1 MRPELFQETLL
12 PPEET
17 AAPELPEK
25 LEGQYAFYPEY
36 EPDGDAPHPPKH
48 RPMTPPDEQGLE
60 EWKLSILMSDILL
73 RFSGCLP
80 ENWLYDILV
89 TSGHMLPFWYD
100 DTLGG
105 LIESGSAV
113 YEDSEQGR
121 LVRLTDAGTENVR
134 RTRLLVPK
142 LFRDRVHLTA
152 LRYVARQEALRELH
166 IDYEDSGQEC
176 RVCLQCNDHG
186 REMFFLRI
194 SAPSRES
201 AEELGERILR
211 NPARFFGKIIDL
223 ALTNEEEPF
232 DLTDN

>member
-1 MRPELFQETLL
+1 
-12 PPEET
+12 
-17 AAPELPEK
+17 
-25 LEGQYAFYPEY
+25 
-36 EPDGDAPHPPKH
+36 
-48 RPMTPPDEQGLE
+48 
-60 EWKLSILMSDILL
+60 
-73 RFSGCLP
+73 
-80 ENWLYDILV
+80 
-89 TSGHMLPFWYD
+89 MLPFWYD

-152 LRYVARQEALRELH
+152 LRYVARQEALRDLK
-166 IDYEDSGQEC
+166 ITYEPDEYGC
-176 RVCLQCNDHG
+176 KLCLCCMDHG
-186 REMFFLRI
+186 TEMFFLRI
-194 SAPSRES
+194 SAPSREN
-201 AEELGERILR
+201 AEELSERILR

-223 ALTNEEEPF
+223 AMTNEEEPF

>member
-1 MRPELFQETLL
+1 MSPELFQGSLRPQE
-12 PPEET
+12 P
-17 AAPELPEK
+17 AAPELPSE
-25 LEGQYAFYPEY
+25 LEGQYAFFPEY
-36 EPDGDAPHPPKH
+36 ESDRDTSREARQ
-48 RPMTPPDEQGLE
+48 RPMSSPAEQALE

-73 RFSGCLP
+73 RFDGILP
-80 ENWLYDILV
+80 ENWLYEILV
-89 TSGHMLPFWYD
+89 GSGHMLPFWYD

-113 YEDSEQGR
+113 YEENEQGKC
-121 LVRLTDAGTENVR
+121 VKLTPAGTENVR

-166 IDYEDSGQEC
+166 IAYEDSGNEC
-176 RVCLQCNDHG
+176 RVCLQCSDHG

-211 NPARFFGKIIDL
+211 NPSRFFGKIIDL

>member
-1 MRPELFQETLL
+1 MSTELFQGSLL
-12 PPEET
+12 PTET
-17 AAPELPEK
+17 AEQEQPSE
-25 LEGQYAFYPEY
+25 LEGQFAFFPEY
-36 EPDGDAPHPPKH
+36 ESERDATHEARH
-48 RPMTPPDEQGLE
+48 RPMSSPAEYTLE

-73 RFSGCLP
+73 RFNGSLP
-80 ENWLYDILV
+80 ENWLYEILV
-89 TSGHMLPFWYD
+89 GSGHMLPFWYD

-105 LIESGSAV
+105 LIENGSAV
-113 YEDSEQGR
+113 YENTEQGKC
-121 LVRLTDAGTENVR
+121 VTLTPAGTENVR

-152 LRYVARQEALRELH
+152 LRYVARQEALRELR
-166 IDYEDSGQEC
+166 IDYEDCGQEC
-176 RVCLQCNDHG
+176 CVCLQCSDHG

-194 SAPSRES
+194 SAPSRDS

-211 NPARFFGKIIDL
+211 NPSRFFGKIIDF